1 MSGPANLL
9 TPGLPS
15 TNLLGLPRE
24 EMRAFFASLGEKPFR
39 ADQVLKW
46 IHHRHESSFGAMT
59 DLGKALR
66 ARLGTAAEVR
76 APEAIADRTSADG
89 TRKWLFRV
97 DGGNCVETVYI
108 PDGHRGTLC
117 VSSQVGCA
125 LNCTFCATAQQGFN
139 RNLEAAEIVGQLWAA
154 SRILA
159 EPDRTGPDVTNVVL
173 MGMGEPLLNLDNV
186 VPALEL
192 MLDDLGFGLAR
203 KRVTLSTAGV
213 VPGIRALARRCPVSL
228 AVSLHAPDDALRD
241 VLVPLNRTWPI
252 DMLLSACREFAGA
265 LPRQK
270 ITFEYVMLDAVNDTP
285 EHAHRLARRLGDLPA
300 KVNLIPFNAFPGT
313 RYRRSSAEV
322 VDRFRDVL
330 LAAGVMTITRKTR
343 GDDIDA
349 ACGQL
354 AGRVAP
360 RSRRVAKRR
369 GVQVAAAPQRA

>member
-1 MSGPANLL
+1 MELRAAPER
-9 TPGLPS
+9 
-15 TNLLGLPRE
+15 TNLLGLPRG
-24 EMRAFFASLGEKPFR
+24 EMQGFFASLGEKPFR
-39 ADQVLKW
+39 AAQVLKW
-46 IHHRHESSFGAMT
+46 IHHRHAASFGAMT

-66 ARLGTAAEVR
+66 ARLDTVAEIR
-76 APEAIADRTSADG
+76 APEAVADRVSADG
-89 TRKWLFRV
+89 TRKWLFEV
-97 DGGNCVETVYI
+97 GAGNCIETVYI
-108 PDGHRGTLC
+108 PDGDRGTLC

-139 RNLEAAEIVGQLWAA
+139 RNLRASEIVGQLWAA
-154 SRILA
+154 RRILA
-159 EPDRTGPDVTNVVL
+159 DSGHPGPGITNVVL

-186 VPALEL
+186 VPALDL

-241 VLVPLNRTWPI
+241 VLVPINRKYPI
-252 DMLLSACREFAGA
+252 DALLAACREFAHA

-270 ITFEYVMLDAVNDTP
+270 VTFEYVMLDGVNDTP
-285 EHAHRLARRLGDLPA
+285 EHARRLARRLGDLPA
-300 KVNLIPFNAFPGT
+300 KVNLIPFNPFPAT
-313 RYRRSSAEV
+313 RYRRSPDAAI
-322 VDRFRDVL
+322 DRFRDVL

-360 RSRRVAKRR
+360 RSRRVAERR
-369 GVQVAAAPQRA
+369 GVHVAPAPRGA

>member
-1 MSGPANLL
+1 MSGP
-9 TPGLPS
+9 
-15 TNLLGLPRE
+15 TNLLPTNLPTNLMGLPRE
-24 EMRAFFASLGEKPFR
+24 GMREFFASLGEKPFR
-39 ADQVLKW
+39 ATQVLKW
-46 IHHRHESSFGAMT
+46 IHHRHASSFSAMT

-66 ARLGTAAEVR
+66 IRLDTVAEIR
-76 APEAIADRTSADG
+76 APAVVADRISADG
-89 TRKWLFRV
+89 TRKWLFRI
-97 DGGNCVETVYI
+97 DSGNCVETVYI

-139 RNLEAAEIVGQLWAA
+139 RNLDAAEIVGQLWAA
-154 SRILA
+154 RRILA
-159 EPDRTGPDVTNVVL
+159 DSGAGDPDITNVVL

-213 VPGIRALARRCPVSL
+213 VPGIRALACRCPVSL

-241 VLVPLNRTWPI
+241 VLVPINRTYPI
-252 DMLLSACREFAGA
+252 DMLLGACREFADA

-270 ITFEYVMLDAVNDTP
+270 ITFEYVMLDEVNDTP
-285 EHAHRLARRLGDLPA
+285 EHARLLARRMSDLPA
-300 KVNLIPFNAFPGT
+300 KVNLIPFNPFPGT
-313 RYRRSSAEV
+313 RYRRSPTV
-322 VDRFRDVL
+322 VMDRFRDIL

-354 AGRVAP
+354 AGRVVP

-369 GVQVAAAPQRA
+369 GVQAAPPARGG